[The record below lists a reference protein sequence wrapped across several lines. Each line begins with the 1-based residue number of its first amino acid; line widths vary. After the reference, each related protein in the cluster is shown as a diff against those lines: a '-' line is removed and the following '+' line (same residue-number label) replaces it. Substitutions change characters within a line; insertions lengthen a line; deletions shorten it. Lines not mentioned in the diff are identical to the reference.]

1 MTKIL
6 FAINTLGRA
15 GAEKSLIEIC
25 KRLNP
30 DEYDVSLY
38 VVAGQGEL
46 VSDLPD
52 WVKLI
57 NTQYDN
63 STVLDAAGKKRL
75 KKSVFKKMFVN
86 GSVWKNFFYLCSNG
100 VRMLFHGGI
109 RPDKLLWKV
118 LSDASA
124 IPDEEY
130 DLAVAFIEGGA
141 AYFVRD
147 HVKARKKA
155 AFIHIDYNLAGYTRK
170 LDRECYLDFDRVFAV
185 SGEVRNSF
193 LAAYP
198 ELEDKTDVLHNIVD
212 AQAVMENSEEDCDF
226 GPDGVFR
233 ILTVNRLDSQKA
245 LNYSIDA
252 CKILKDSGLE
262 FVWIVLGDGSR
273 RRKLEKKVKKL
284 GLTDVFLMPGSVKNP
299 YPYMRKADIYVH
311 ASRFEGK
318 SIAIREAQ
326 ILGKPILVSDCNGN
340 REQVI
345 DRVDGLKC
353 ELSSEAIANSIKELL
368 SDEDLRQKLG
378 TAAGKKHKDTSG
390 ELSKLLSLTE

>member
-273 RRKLEKKVKKL
+273 RRKLEKRVKKL

>member
-299 YPYMRKADIYVH
+299 YSYMRKADIYVH

-368 SDEDLRQKLG
+368 SDESLRLKLG

>member
-147 HVKARKKA
+147 HVKARKKV

-198 ELEDKTDVLHNIVD
+198 ELEDKTEVLHNIVD

>member
-198 ELEDKTDVLHNIVD
+198 ELEEKTDVLHNIVD